1 MQPWCLD
8 VMLSSW
14 QPLSSR
20 VSSNKTW
27 ARITPGTHAL
37 AKVPYQ
43 VTFHIHGYLWIWH
56 LVFMDIHGYL
66 EHIHGYL
73 WIVHRAYAFKLTKSG
88 LVVHILLVRHRGS
101 SLVGVHRWNPSRSR
115 SSFGIQHV
123 FLLKDITVL
132 LEVLKSCFNKLRINF

>member
-1 MQPWCLD
+1 MWCSP
-8 VMLSSW
+8 VGNHFPPVFPAIKPGPGS
-14 QPLSSR
+14 PL
-20 VSSNKTW
+20 
-27 ARITPGTHAL
+27 GTHAL

-132 LEVLKSCFNKLRINF
+132 LEVLKSCFNKLRINLWINWVN